1 MGIYL
6 YTNLGG
12 GETYLPGVVFFP
24 LPECTGGILSNREAE
39 AGI

>member
-12 GETYLPGVVFFP
+12 GEAYLLGVFCFQK
-24 LPECTGGILSNREAE
+24 CTGGILSDREALE
-39 AGI
+39 TGG